1 MRLTRLIR
9 ARWCVAAGG
18 VVAVLA
24 LAAAQ
29 GTAAAGA
36 TTQGAAASGPAH
48 GTPGA
53 SGNRPGAAPWSGN
66 LIADGNGEAGYCTRD
81 WNAATTIPGWTVSTG
96 SPNVMC
102 YAVGRVRHPAGATGQ
117 GFFSSGPYGDSAMTQ
132 TARLAPRAPAGG
144 SLSYRLS
151 GWLGGWKTEPG
162 HVTVSL
168 AFLSRSG
175 HQAGAPVTLR
185 TVNRAS
191 RHGRTAFLRR
201 VMSGPLPPGTAAI
214 RVGVRFSGSSTPPG
228 GEPEPSGPGG
238 GMLDNLSLQVSAP
251 QPAARLVPPPAAVPH
266 FDHVFIIMMENTNA
280 SAVLSGHSHMPFFH
294 SLMARG
300 TTLANYH
307 AVYHPSDE
315 NYLAIAGGDTYARGA
330 IYWPDINDPHPN
342 LGDELEARSMTW
354 KAYEQ
359 GMGYRCNDRAST
371 EFTYDKYYYPDDAPF
386 INYTDVSGSRARCKA
401 HLVDARQLG
410 TDLKSAATTP
420 DFSWIAADDYYDGE
434 SAGNG
439 DRHSREVQDGWL
451 KRTITPIL
459 SSPAWRTQKSLLI
472 ITWDEAGVTAR
483 TAEAGNRVATV
494 VVGSQGSVRAGYTS
508 PVRYDHYSTA
518 RTIEEALGVA
528 PFTANDEY
536 ATPFGDAFTR

>member
-1 MRLTRLIR
+1 
-9 ARWCVAAGG
+9 
-18 VVAVLA
+18 
-24 LAAAQ
+24 
-29 GTAAAGA
+29 
-36 TTQGAAASGPAH
+36 
-48 GTPGA
+48 
-53 SGNRPGAAPWSGN
+53 
-66 LIADGNGEAGYCTRD
+66 
-81 WNAATTIPGWTVSTG
+81 
-96 SPNVMC
+96 MC
-102 YAVGRVRHPAGATGQ
+102 YAAARVRHPAGPAGP

-132 TARLAPRAPAGG
+132 TARLAPGAAAGR

-162 HVTVSL
+162 YATVSL
-168 AFLSRSG
+168 TFLRWSG
-175 HQAGAPVTLR
+175 RPAGAAVTLR
-185 TVNRAS
+185 TVSRAD
-191 RHGRTAFLRR
+191 RGGRTRLLRR
-201 VMSGPLPPGTAAI
+201 ERSGTVPPGTASI
-214 RVGVRFSGSSTPPG
+214 RVGVRFLASSTPPG

-238 GMLDNLSLQVSAP
+238 GLLDNLSLRVSAP
-251 QPAARLVPPPAAVPH
+251 QPAARLVPPRSAVPH
-266 FDHVFIIMMENTNA
+266 FSHVFVIMMENTNA
-280 SAVLSGHSHMPFFH
+280 SAVLSARSHMPFFH

-330 IYWPDINDPHPN
+330 VYWPDIKDPNRN

-386 INYTDVSGSRARCKA
+386 INYTDVSGSRARCRA
-401 HLVDARQLG
+401 HLADARQLPA
-410 TDLKSAATTP
+410 DLKSAAATP

-451 KRTITPIL
+451 KRTVTPIL

-472 ITWDEAGVTAR
+472 ITWDEAGVTKR
-483 TAEAGNRVATV
+483 TAEPGNRVATV
-494 VVGSQGSVRAGYTS
+494 VVGSQGSVRAGDVS
-508 PVRYDHYSTA
+508 QARYDHYSAA

-528 PFTANDEY
+528 PFTANDAY
-536 ATPFGDAFTR
+536 ATPFNDAFAWRGW